1 MRPHFGHIKIMKRP
15 DGLRRAGVL
24 RLHEL
29 PDDREKLL
37 VFVLFIEKVF
47 GAGGDSPP
55 KKYEL

>member
-1 MRPHFGHIKIMKRP
+1 MKRP

-37 VFVLFIEKVF
+37 VFVIFIEKVF